1 MKLKNLFILA
11 SMAFAGALVGC
22 VQNAELDGT
31 KLSLDPADVVNVEQ
45 TEQEITVKVSSDCQW
60 VASCDADWVTLSADN
75 GKGDGTVTLY
85 VVANTGA
92 ARETVVHFQ
101 KSSTRKVSADLTVK
115 QASGLDLKPGDGTKE
130 NPYLAS
136 QAAEVCAALADGA
149 TTSGEVYVKGYVKKF
164 ATKHSEGIE
173 KYGNALFYIT
183 DDPDGQVKPDF
194 YCFQVNYLGN
204 TKFTSVDQIKLG
216 DEVVVYGKLT
226 NYNGTYETVGKGA
239 AYIYSLNGKT
249 EAEGGEVEDPSTV
262 EKITCAQ
269 FIEKA
274 DPNTTYRLVGKVTSS
289 VNTTYCSFDMNDGTG
304 TVVVWT
310 VNNKADWASKVKMG
324 GTVTVRGKYSKFENN
339 DNGTVK
345 HEMIDAYI
353 EDFVEG
359 EAPDPSDIKTVTVA
373 EFIAA
378 EAGTS
383 QLYRLTGTVGGEI
396 NTTRGNFDLTDA
408 TGTVLV
414 YGLANISEY
423 KDKLLPGATVT
434 LYGLRIDYNGK
445 PEMKD
450 ATVEKMEGGQAVEQ
464 KPGEYYP
471 DKDMTWEEATDATYG
486 AGFAGKSNDGVFT
499 AGIYKYKTTNDLVAP
514 TDLVKVYKSSALV
527 VKSTKPFNKLVL
539 TVSDSKYAV
548 GMTVL
553 AGDGAV
559 TADGTAKTVTWE
571 GEATTELVLQA
582 SEGQVRVSKFAFTY
596 TEGGAGVETDP
607 FERFNCMAFTTVSA
621 EDGSA
626 YLYIDIYEYDTVAD
640 DFTDLDI
647 YTAVNIKDK
656 FHANGE
662 HTMAVDPEFIGYTD
676 ENGSFT
682 AFADGGKIK
691 LTCVQ
696 QAATTEEPAYYNAE
710 IDAVLSDGTVIKKS
724 FTNLEVWALDY
735 DKSDV
740 DNDKYYFYCMQDE
753 PATKAFR
760 KFNSSLKM
768 KRTPRHFV
776 R

>member
-31 KLSLDPADVVNVEQ
+31 KLSLDPAGVVNVEK

-92 ARETVVHFQ
+92 ARATVVHFQ

-130 NPYLAS
+130 SPYLAS
-136 QAAEVCAALADGA
+136 QAAGICAELESGK
-149 TTSGEVYVKGYVKKF
+149 TTTDKFYVKGYIKKL
-164 ATKHSEGIE
+164 ASKHADGVSQ
-173 KYGNALFYIT
+173 YGNGSFYIT
-183 DDPDGQVKPDF
+183 DDPDGQVTPDF
-194 YCFQVNYLGN
+194 YCFQVNYLEGN
-204 TKFTSVDQIKLG
+204 KFTSADQVKVG
-216 DEVVVYGKLT
+216 DEVVVYGQLT

-249 EAEGGEVEDPSTV
+249 EDEGGEVEDPSTV

-274 DPNTTYRLVGKVTSS
+274 DPNTTYRLEGKVTSS

-310 VNNKADWASKVKMG
+310 VNNKADWVSKVKMG

-359 EAPDPSDIKTVTVA
+359 EAPDPSEIKNVTVA
-373 EFIAA
+373 EFIEA
-378 EAGTS
+378 EAGTT

-396 NTTRGNFDLTDA
+396 NTSRGNFDLTDA

-414 YGLANISEY
+414 YGLSNISEY

-434 LYGLRIDYNGK
+434 LYGLRVDYNGT

-471 DKDMTWEEATDATYG
+471 EKDMTWKEATDATYG

-499 AGIYKYKTTNDLVAP
+499 AGIYKYKSTSNIVEP
-514 TDLVKVYKSSALV
+514 TDLAKVYKSSALV
-527 VKSTKPFNKLVL
+527 VKTTKSFTKLVL
-539 TVSDSKYAV
+539 TVPEAKYAV
-548 GMTVL
+548 GMTVIT
-553 AGDGAV
+553 GGGAV
-559 TADGTAKTVTWE
+559 TADETAKTVTWE
-571 GEATTELVLQA
+571 GDATTELVLQA
-582 SEGQVRVSKFAFTY
+582 SEAQVRVSKFAFTF
-596 TEGGAGVETDP
+596 TEGGEVVETDP
-607 FERFNCMAFTTVSA
+607 FERFNCMDFTTVSA

-626 YLYIDIYEYDTVAD
+626 YLFIDIYEYDTVAED
-640 DFTDLDI
+640 YTNLDI
-647 YTAVNIKDK
+647 YTVVNVKDK

-662 HTMAVDPEFIGYTD
+662 HTMAVDTEFIGYTD

-740 DNDKYYFYCMQDE
+740 DNDKYYLYCMQDE

>member
-1 MKLKNLFILA
+1 MKLRNLFTSGLMAIAAMFA
-11 SMAFAGALVGC
+11 SC
-22 VQNAELDGT
+22 QPESKLDGT
-31 KLSLDPADVVNVEQ
+31 KLEIDPSVVKAEAAEEEVTVNVTADCNWVVSTDAEWIKLS
-45 TEQEITVKVSSDCQW
+45 TERGSG
-60 VASCDADWVTLSADN
+60 N
-75 GKGDGTVTLY
+75 GTVTLY
-85 VVANTGA
+85 IAANTGA
-92 ARETVVHFQ
+92 GRDALVHFQ
-101 KSSTRKVSADLTVK
+101 KSTTKKVSADLTVK

-149 TTSGEVYVKGYVKKF
+149 TTPGEVYVKGYVKKF

-173 KYGNALFYIT
+173 KFGNALFYIT

-274 DPNTTYRLVGKVTSS
+274 DPNTTYRLEGKVTSS

-310 VNNKADWASKVKMG
+310 VNNKADWVSKVKMG

-359 EAPDPSDIKTVTVA
+359 EAPDPSEIKNVTVA

-378 EAGTS
+378 EAGTT

-396 NTTRGNFDLTDA
+396 NTSRGNFDLTDA

-414 YGLANISEY
+414 YGLSNISEY

-434 LYGLRIDYNGK
+434 LYGLRVDYNGT

-527 VKSTKPFNKLVL
+527 VKSTKPFNKLVM
-539 TVSDSKYAV
+539 TTASSKYTA
-548 GMTVL
+548 GMTVIT
-553 AGDGAV
+553 GGGAV
-559 TADGTAKTVTWE
+559 TADGTALTVTWE

-582 SEGQVRVSKFAFTY
+582 SEGQVRVSKFAFT
-596 TEGGAGVETDP
+596 
-607 FERFNCMAFTTVSA
+607 
-621 EDGSA
+621 
-626 YLYIDIYEYDTVAD
+626 
-640 DFTDLDI
+640 
-647 YTAVNIKDK
+647 NI
-656 FHANGE
+656 
-662 HTMAVDPEFIGYTD
+662 
-676 ENGSFT
+676 
-682 AFADGGKIK
+682 
-691 LTCVQ
+691 
-696 QAATTEEPAYYNAE
+696 
-710 IDAVLSDGTVIKKS
+710 
-724 FTNLEVWALDY
+724 
-735 DKSDV
+735 
-740 DNDKYYFYCMQDE
+740 
-753 PATKAFR
+753 
-760 KFNSSLKM
+760 
-768 KRTPRHFV
+768 
-776 R
+776 

>member
-92 ARETVVHFQ
+92 ARETVVHFY

-130 NPYLAS
+130 SPYLAS
-136 QAAEVCAALADGA
+136 QASNVCAALEKGA
-149 TTSGEVYVKGYVKKF
+149 TTPEKVYVKGYIKKF
-164 ATKHSEGIE
+164 AKGHESGVSGH
-173 KYGNALFYIT
+173 GNGSFYIT
-183 DDPDGQVKPDF
+183 DDPDGKVTPDF
-194 YCFQVNYLGN
+194 YCFQVNYLGGN
-204 TKFTSVDQIKLG
+204 KFTSADQVKVG
-216 DEVVVYGKLT
+216 DEVIIYGQLT
-226 NYNGTYETVGKGA
+226 HYYHETYGSTYETVGKGA

-249 EAEGGEVEDPSTV
+249 EDEGGEVEDPSTV
-262 EKITCAQ
+262 EQITCAQ

-274 DPNTTYRLVGKVTSS
+274 DPNTTYRLVGEVTSS
-289 VNTTYCSFDMNDGTG
+289 VNTTYCSFDMNDGTA

-310 VNNKADWASKVKMG
+310 VNNKDEWSSVVKMG
-324 GTVTVRGKYSKFENN
+324 GTVTVRGKYLRYEDK
-339 DNGTVK
+339 NGTVK

-353 EDFVEG
+353 EDFKEG
-359 EAPDPSDIKTVTVA
+359 EAPDPSDIKNVTVA

-396 NTTRGNFDLTDA
+396 NTTYGNFDLTDA
-408 TGTVLV
+408 TGTVYV
-414 YGLANISEY
+414 YGLSNISEY

-434 LYGLRIDYNGK
+434 LYGLRVDYNGT

-450 ATVEKMEGGQAVEQ
+450 ATVEKMEGGQAAEQ
-464 KPGEYYP
+464 KAGEYYP

-486 AGFAGKSNDGVFT
+486 AGFAGKSKDGVFT

-582 SEGQVRVSKFAFTY
+582 SEGQVRVSKFAFT
-596 TEGGAGVETDP
+596 
-607 FERFNCMAFTTVSA
+607 
-621 EDGSA
+621 
-626 YLYIDIYEYDTVAD
+626 
-640 DFTDLDI
+640 
-647 YTAVNIKDK
+647 NI
-656 FHANGE
+656 
-662 HTMAVDPEFIGYTD
+662 
-676 ENGSFT
+676 
-682 AFADGGKIK
+682 
-691 LTCVQ
+691 
-696 QAATTEEPAYYNAE
+696 
-710 IDAVLSDGTVIKKS
+710 
-724 FTNLEVWALDY
+724 
-735 DKSDV
+735 
-740 DNDKYYFYCMQDE
+740 
-753 PATKAFR
+753 
-760 KFNSSLKM
+760 
-768 KRTPRHFV
+768 
-776 R
+776 